1 MDIDTDPPS
10 SSLPTYPLSSVLEA
24 DNEIQ
29 LPLLKVDDLDK
40 TPTRPITTYQG
51 VVEPSSDPIAIG
63 SQRGHISLTSA
74 RALG

>member
-1 MDIDTDPPS
+1 MDIDTNPLLS
-10 SSLPTYPLSSVLEA
+10 SSPTYPLSSVLEA

-29 LPLLKVDDLDK
+29 LPLLKVDDPDK

-63 SQRGHISLTSA
+63 S
-74 RALG
+74 